1 MSRTIDSRVVEMR
14 FDNKEF
20 EANVKT
26 SMSTLDKL
34 KQSLNL
40 TGASKGLENIGTAAK
55 NVNMSELSGAVE
67 SVRMKFSALEVM
79 AVTALANITNSA
91 INAGKRIVSALTID
105 PIKAGF
111 SEYETKINAIQTIM
125 SNTASKGTTME
136 DITRVIDELNTYAD
150 KTIYNFAEMT
160 RNIGT
165 FTAAGVGL
173 EESAKAIQGIAN
185 LAAASGSSSQQ
196 ASTAMYQLSQALATG
211 TVKLMDWNSVVNAGM
226 GGEKFQEALKQ
237 TAREYGINVDQII
250 EKNGSFRDS
259 LQEGWISAEILNQT
273 LSKFTVEGATKYAKS
288 MMESG
293 KWTQEQADALIAEAQ
308 AMEDTATKVKTF
320 TQLWDTLKES
330 AQSGWGKSWEI
341 IIGDFEEA
349 RDLFTEI
356 SNVFGGLIDKSAD
369 ARNEILQFWKDNGGR
384 AALIDSFRNS
394 FEALGRILKPIGE
407 AFREI
412 FPSITG
418 AQLVSMTEGLKNF
431 TESLKIGDET
441 AKNIKDTFKGFFALL
456 DIGKMALTAITGGL
470 VSLVKTLFPVTGNFL
485 SVTGGVG
492 DFIVAIRDAL
502 KSSDTFNVA
511 IQNVGKVLKP
521 VAEGIVM
528 FTDLI
533 ANAFKA
539 VRAPDMTGIDEFTG
553 QIEERFQPLIKLGE
567 AFKSFLSFFYNLASK
582 IGEILS
588 GLSASIFKSLND
600 SNFNSIFDLINSGLF
615 AAILY
620 GIKKFIDS
628 LTKITDSAGG
638 FLSGITGIFDGV
650 RGCLEAYQSQL
661 KAGVLLKIAIS
672 IGILAAALLTISM
685 IDSEKLTVS
694 LGAMTVMFVELF
706 AAMSAFSTLT
716 GPRGFLA
723 VPKITTGMIGLSVAV
738 LILASAMNKLSSLD
752 WNGVAKGL
760 AAIAGLT
767 GILVGATKLL
777 ETSSKSLIAVSVGF
791 IIFGT
796 AILILTQAVK
806 QLGGLDLADLAK
818 GLVGVGVLMAE
829 LVLFMKV
836 ADLSGMGAIKSVG
849 ILLLAAAITVLADAV
864 KKLSSIN
871 LGDLVKGLSGL
882 AVMLTSIAIF
892 INVAGN
898 AKNVIATAASL
909 TILSVAMNLFA
920 AAIIKMGNMSWEEMS
935 RGLISLGSALA
946 IVTLALIALPKN
958 IFIQSLALLDVAG
971 AIMILVQALQALSG
985 MSWQEIAKSLTALT
999 VSLGVIIAA
1008 FVLLGKTSSLA
1019 DSLAFSILTASITM
1033 LAGAL
1038 KTIGSMSLAQIGIAL
1053 LGLAGAFTVIGVAAT
1068 LLTPAIPAILGL
1080 AAAIALLGVGVA
1092 AIGGGILALAAGLSA
1107 LAVAGTAG
1115 TVALV
1120 ALVTALIGLIPSA
1133 AKTLAQGV
1141 IEFARVLGA
1150 GAPIIKDAFLVLL
1163 ASALEAFTEAIPMIT
1178 EAVFTLLISLLDA
1191 LVKYTPDVVER
1202 VFDFLIG
1209 ILNAIAKK
1217 LPQLIQAG
1225 VDVLM
1230 AFFSGVI
1237 DALSGIDVEVLLK
1250 GIAGIGLLSAIM
1262 IALAAVASLV
1272 PAAMVG
1278 VLGMGVV
1285 IAELALVLAAIGELA
1300 QIPGLKWLINEGAEL
1315 MQGVGNAIGSFI
1327 GGIVGGFM
1335 SGVSSNFPKIG
1346 SDLSAFMTN
1355 IQPFIEGAKSIDA
1368 STMDGVKALA
1378 ETILILTAAN
1388 ILEGLTSWFTGGSS
1402 MTKFGKELAE
1412 FGPYFKN
1419 YYESIKGIDGSVV
1432 ESSANAA
1439 KSLAEFAKEIPNSGG
1454 VVGWFAGENSLSA
1467 FAEELMEFGPKL
1479 KSYADSVKGLDA
1491 SVVINSANAAKA
1503 LAEMATNLPNSGG
1516 VVGWFTGE
1524 NSLSVFAEEL
1534 MDFGPKLK
1542 AYADSVRGLDSNVVV
1557 NSANAAKALAELS
1570 TNLPNTGGIVSWFT
1584 GDNDIASFGEQLV
1597 SFGQSFASYYTSVST
1612 VNTAQ
1617 LSGVV
1622 TEFKNLVDL
1631 ANGIKSVDT
1640 SGMSTFSQNLTALG
1654 NAGIDGFINAFTNAN
1669 SRVSAA
1675 ATTMLTTFINSA
1687 NAKKANLTTTFNNI
1701 VQAVI
1706 TTINEKQKLFQTA
1719 GNTLMVKFIDGIR
1732 SKDATVSATF
1742 NDTMNDSI
1750 ETINSKQVAYNLAG
1764 QNVASNLVAGVESK
1778 DTAVSNTFIQ
1788 IISGALTTIEN
1799 KYTDFYNAGKYLV
1812 EGFANGITAYTYLAE
1827 ARARAMAA
1835 AAARA
1840 AERELDERSPSR
1852 VFYGIK
1858 DNAGLDFLNALSDYE
1873 SKSYK
1878 AGS

>member
-1 MSRTIDSRVVEMR
+1 MSRTIDSRVVEMQ
-14 FDNKEF
+14 FDNKQF
-20 EANVKT
+20 ESNVKT
-26 SMSTLDKL
+26 TMSTLDKL

-40 TGASKGLENIGTAAK
+40 TGSYDS
-55 NVNMSELSGAVE
+55 MSGLSGAVE

-105 PIKAGF
+105 PIKTGF

-125 SNTASKGTTME
+125 SNTASKGTTMK
-136 DITRVIDELNTYAD
+136 DVTRVIDELNTYAD

-196 ASTAMYQLSQALATG
+196 ASTAMYQLSQAIAAG

-259 LQEGWISAEILNQT
+259 LHEGWLSAEILNQT

-308 AMEDTATKVKTF
+308 AMEDAATKVKTF

-330 AQSGWGKSWEI
+330 AQSGWGKSWEL

-349 RDLFTEI
+349 KVLLTEI

-369 ARNEILQFWKDNGGR
+369 ARNEMLQFWKDNGGR

-418 AQLVSMTEGLKNF
+418 AQLVSITEGLKNF
-431 TESLKIGDET
+431 TEALKIGDET

-456 DIGKMALTAITGGL
+456 DIGKMALTAIAGGL
-470 VSLVKTLFPVTGNFL
+470 ISLVKALFPVTGNFL

-511 IQNVGKVLKP
+511 IQNIGKVLKP

-539 VRAPDMTGIDEFTG
+539 VRTPDLTGIDEFTG
-553 QIEERFQPLIKLGE
+553 QIEKRFQPLIKLGE
-567 AFKSFLSFFYNLASK
+567 AFKSFLSFFYNLAST

-588 GLSASIFKSLND
+588 KLSDSIFKSLND
-600 SNFNSIFDLINSGLF
+600 ANFNSIFDFINSGLF

-650 RGCLEAYQSQL
+650 RGCLEAYQSNL
-661 KAGVLLKIAIS
+661 KANVLLKIAIS

-694 LGAMTVMFVELF
+694 LGAMTIMFVELF

-723 VPKITTGMIGLSVAV
+723 MTQITTGMIGLSVAV
-738 LILASAMNKLSSLD
+738 LILASAMQKLGNLD
-752 WNGVAKGL
+752 WDGVIKGL
-760 AAIAGLT
+760 VGIAGLSV
-767 GILVGATKLL
+767 ILIKVSKAL
-777 ETSSKSLIAVSVGF
+777 ETSSKSLISASVGF
-791 IIFGT
+791 IVFGA

-849 ILLLAAAITVLADAV
+849 ILLLAAAITVLAGAV

-882 AVMLTSIAIF
+882 AVMLASIAIF

-898 AKNVIATAASL
+898 AKKVIATAASL
-909 TILSVAMNLFA
+909 TILGVAMNIFA
-920 AAIIKMGNMSWEEMS
+920 AAIIKMGGMSWEEMS

-946 IVTLALIALPKN
+946 IVTLALMALPN
-958 IFIQSLALLDVAG
+958 GIFIKSLALMDVAG
-971 AIMILVQALQALSG
+971 AMLLLSQTLKAFSS
-985 MSWQEIAKSLTALT
+985 MSWEEIAKSLTALI
-999 VSLGVIIAA
+999 VSLGVIIGA
-1008 FVLLGKTSSLA
+1008 FVLLSKTSSVV
-1019 DSLAFSILTASITM
+1019 DSLAFSVLSLSIVM

-1053 LGLAGAFTVIGVAAT
+1053 IGLAGAFTVIGVAAT

-1080 AAAIALLGVGVA
+1080 AAAITLLGVGVA
-1092 AIGGGILALAAGLSA
+1092 AIGGGILALSAGLSA

-1120 ALVTALIGLIPSA
+1120 SLVTGLIGLIPTTIKMIGEGIVAFAEVIAGAGPTILAAITTVLTALIDAIIVIIPKVVDAFLLLITSLLESLTNYIPRIMQAGMDILISFLQGIALMIPDVIQAGIDIVISLIDGLAQGIEENAPRIRDAFIRLFESLLEAVLVFLGIHSPSKVFADIGMNIIQGLINGIGNMLSDAIKAIVNVVTGLVSAIANKMGKFSTKGKELMINFKNGISNKLSDVKNAAIKIVSNVLSGIGGKLSKFTSMGSNLINGLKRGIQNAAGSVVSA
-1133 AKTLAQGV
+1133 AK
-1141 IEFARVLGA
+1141 
-1150 GAPIIKDAFLVLL
+1150 K
-1163 ASALEAFTEAIPMIT
+1163 
-1178 EAVFTLLISLLDA
+1178 
-1191 LVKYTPDVVER
+1191 VVS
-1202 VFDFLIG
+1202 
-1209 ILNAIAKK
+1209 NAI
-1217 LPQLIQAG
+1217 
-1225 VDVLM
+1225 
-1230 AFFSGVI
+1230 S
-1237 DALSGIDVEVLLK
+1237 
-1250 GIAGIGLLSAIM
+1250 
-1262 IALAAVASLV
+1262 
-1272 PAAMVG
+1272 
-1278 VLGMGVV
+1278 
-1285 IAELALVLAAIGELA
+1285 
-1300 QIPGLKWLINEGAEL
+1300 
-1315 MQGVGNAIGSFI
+1315 
-1327 GGIVGGFM
+1327 
-1335 SGVSSNFPKIG
+1335 
-1346 SDLSAFMTN
+1346 
-1355 IQPFIEGAKSIDA
+1355 
-1368 STMDGVKALA
+1368 
-1378 ETILILTAAN
+1378 
-1388 ILEGLTSWFTGGSS
+1388 
-1402 MTKFGKELAE
+1402 
-1412 FGPYFKN
+1412 
-1419 YYESIKGIDGSVV
+1419 
-1432 ESSANAA
+1432 AA
-1439 KSLAEFAKEIPNSGG
+1439 KNLLGIHSPSKVFADIGKYSDEGFIQG
-1454 VVGWFAGENSLSA
+1454 
-1467 FAEELMEFGPKL
+1467 L
-1479 KSYADSVKGLDA
+1479 KSYSSKVVDASEDVGKGAIDGISSAISGIADTLNSDMDMEPTIRPVLDLSDVEMGTSRLNALFSRTQAIRLNALFSRTQAMEKAGGLDGLRYI
-1491 SVVINSANAAKA
+1491 VRD
-1503 LAEMATNLPNSGG
+1503 
-1516 VVGWFTGE
+1516 
-1524 NSLSVFAEEL
+1524 EL
-1534 MDFGPKLK
+1534 
-1542 AYADSVRGLDSNVVV
+1542 N
-1557 NSANAAKALAELS
+1557 
-1570 TNLPNTGGIVSWFT
+1570 
-1584 GDNDIASFGEQLV
+1584 
-1597 SFGQSFASYYTSVST
+1597 
-1612 VNTAQ
+1612 
-1617 LSGVV
+1617 
-1622 TEFKNLVDL
+1622 
-1631 ANGIKSVDT
+1631 KS
-1640 SGMSTFSQNLTALG
+1640 
-1654 NAGIDGFINAFTNAN
+1654 
-1669 SRVSAA
+1669 RP
-1675 ATTMLTTFINSA
+1675 
-1687 NAKKANLTTTFNNI
+1687 
-1701 VQAVI
+1701 AVI
-1706 TTINEKQKLFQTA
+1706 TAGGPEVHLHIGTLVADEMGLKKLE
-1719 GNTLMVKFIDGIR
+1719 NTLRKFRISEDQRRG
-1732 SKDATVSATF
+1732 
-1742 NDTMNDSI
+1742 DS
-1750 ETINSKQVAYNLAG
+1750 
-1764 QNVASNLVAGVESK
+1764 
-1778 DTAVSNTFIQ
+1778 
-1788 IISGALTTIEN
+1788 
-1799 KYTDFYNAGKYLV
+1799 
-1812 EGFANGITAYTYLAE
+1812 
-1827 ARARAMAA
+1827 
-1835 AAARA
+1835 
-1840 AERELDERSPSR
+1840 
-1852 VFYGIK
+1852 
-1858 DNAGLDFLNALSDYE
+1858 
-1873 SKSYK
+1873 
-1878 AGS
+1878 

>member
-1 MSRTIDSRVVEMR
+1 MSRTIDSRVVEMQ
-14 FDNKEF
+14 FDNKQF
-20 EANVKT
+20 ESNVKT
-26 SMSTLDKL
+26 TMSTLDKL

-40 TGASKGLENIGTAAK
+40 TGASKGLENVNAAAK
-55 NVNMSELSGAVE
+55 NCDMSGLSGAVE
-67 SVRMKFSALEVM
+67 SVRMKFSALEIM

-91 INAGKRIVSALTID
+91 VNAGKRIVSALTID
-105 PIKAGF
+105 PIKTGF

-136 DITRVIDELNTYAD
+136 DVTLVIDELNTYAD

-259 LQEGWISAEILNQT
+259 LHEGWLSADILNQT
-273 LSKFTVEGATKYAKS
+273 LNKFTVDGATKYAKS

-293 KWTQEQADALIAEAQ
+293 KWTREQADALIAEAQ
-308 AMEDTATKVKTF
+308 AMEDAATKVKTF

-330 AQSGWGKSWEI
+330 AQSGWGISWEI
-341 IIGDFEEA
+341 IIGNFEEA
-349 RDLFTEI
+349 KTLLTEI
-356 SNVFGGLIDKSAD
+356 SDVFGGLIDKSAD
-369 ARNEILQFWKDNGGR
+369 ARNEMLQFWKDNGGR

-394 FEALGRILKPIGE
+394 FEALGRVLKPIGE

-418 AQLVSMTEGLKNF
+418 AQLVSITEGLKNF
-431 TESLKIGDET
+431 TETLKIGDET

-456 DIGKMALTAITGGL
+456 DIGKMALTAIVGGL
-470 VSLVKTLFPVTGNFL
+470 LSLVKALFPVTGNFL

-502 KSSDTFNVA
+502 KSSDAFNVA

-539 VRAPDMTGIDEFTG
+539 IRAPDMSGIDEFAG

-628 LTKITDSAGG
+628 LTEITDSAGG

-650 RGCLEAYQSQL
+650 RGCLEAYQSNL
-661 KAGVLLKIAIS
+661 KASILLKIAIS

-694 LGAMTVMFVELF
+694 LGAMTIMFIELF

-723 VPKITTGMIGLSVAV
+723 MPKIATGMIGLSVAV
-738 LILASAMNKLSSLD
+738 LILASAMEKLGNLD
-752 WNGVAKGL
+752 WDGVIKGL
-760 AAIAGLT
+760 AGVAGLSV
-767 GILVGATKLL
+767 ILIQTSKAL
-777 ETSSKSLIAVSVGF
+777 ETSSKSLISASVGF

-849 ILLLAAAITVLADAV
+849 ILLLAAAITVLAGAV

-871 LGDLVKGLSGL
+871 LGDLVKALSGL

-898 AKNVIATAASL
+898 AKNVIATATSL
-909 TILSVAMNLFA
+909 TILGVAMNLFA

-935 RGLISLGSALA
+935 RGLISLASALA
-946 IVTLALIALPKN
+946 IVTLAFIALPKN

-971 AIMILVQALQALSG
+971 AMMILAQALKALGG

-1008 FVLLGKTSSLA
+1008 FVMLGKTSSLA
-1019 DSLAFSILTASITM
+1019 DSLAFSILAASITM

-1053 LGLAGAFTVIGVAAT
+1053 LGLAGAFTVIGVAAM
-1068 LLTPAIPAILGL
+1068 LLTPVIPAILGL
-1080 AAAIALLGVGVA
+1080 AAAIVLLGIGVA
-1092 AIGGGILALAAGLSA
+1092 AIGGGILALSAGLSA

-1120 ALVTALIGLIPSA
+1120 SLVTGLIGLIPTTIKMIGEGIVAFAKVIAGAGPTILDAITTVLTALIDAIIAVVPKAVDAFLLLITSLLESLVKYMPQIRESGKEILISFLEGIAKMIPDVIQAGIDIIISLIDGLAQGIEKNAPRIRDAFIHLFESLLKAVLVFLGINSPSKVFADIGANIIQGLINGIGNMLSNATQAIINVVTSLISAITNKMGEFLSKGKESMTNFQNGISNKLSDVKNAATDVISNVLSGIRGKLSEFTSMGSNLIHGLKTGIQNAADSVVSA
-1133 AKTLAQGV
+1133 AKGV
-1141 IEFARVLGA
+1141 VSDAISAAKNLLGIHSPSKEFEALG
-1150 GAPIIKDAFLVLL
+1150 
-1163 ASALEAFTEAIPMIT
+1163 M
-1178 EAVFTLLISLLDA
+1178 
-1191 LVKYTPDVVER
+1191 YTSEG
-1202 VFDFLIG
+1202 F
-1209 ILNAIAKK
+1209 A
-1217 LPQLIQAG
+1217 
-1225 VDVLM
+1225 
-1230 AFFSGVI
+1230 
-1237 DALSGIDVEVLLK
+1237 K
-1250 GIAGIGLLSAIM
+1250 GITGEQTIVTSSVNDM
-1262 IALAAVASLV
+1262 STK
-1272 PAAMVG
+1272 M
-1278 VLGMGVV
+1278 
-1285 IAELALVLAAIGELA
+1285 LAAINSSAPKFQQAGSTLM
-1300 QIPGLKWLINEGAEL
+1300 IN
-1315 MQGVGNAIGSFI
+1315 FI
-1327 GGIVGGFM
+1327 
-1335 SGVSSNFPKIG
+1335 
-1346 SDLSAFMTN
+1346 A
-1355 IQPFIEGAKSIDA
+1355 
-1368 STMDGVKALA
+1368 GVK
-1378 ETILILTAAN
+1378 
-1388 ILEGLTSWFTGGSS
+1388 SQ
-1402 MTKFGKELAE
+1402 
-1412 FGPYFKN
+1412 
-1419 YYESIKGIDGSVV
+1419 D
-1432 ESSANAA
+1432 
-1439 KSLAEFAKEIPNSGG
+1439 
-1454 VVGWFAGENSLSA
+1454 ENSR
-1467 FAEELMEFGPKL
+1467 
-1479 KSYADSVKGLDA
+1479 
-1491 SVVINSANAAKA
+1491 I
-1503 LAEMATNLPNSGG
+1503 T
-1516 VVGWFTGE
+1516 
-1524 NSLSVFAEEL
+1524 
-1534 MDFGPKLK
+1534 
-1542 AYADSVRGLDSNVVV
+1542 
-1557 NSANAAKALAELS
+1557 
-1570 TNLPNTGGIVSWFT
+1570 
-1584 GDNDIASFGEQLV
+1584 
-1597 SFGQSFASYYTSVST
+1597 
-1612 VNTAQ
+1612 
-1617 LSGVV
+1617 
-1622 TEFKNLVDL
+1622 
-1631 ANGIKSVDT
+1631 
-1640 SGMSTFSQNLTALG
+1640 
-1654 NAGIDGFINAFTNAN
+1654 FTN
-1669 SRVSAA
+1669 
-1675 ATTMLTTFINSA
+1675 
-1687 NAKKANLTTTFNNI
+1687 
-1701 VQAVI
+1701 
-1706 TTINEKQKLFQTA
+1706 
-1719 GNTLMVKFIDGIR
+1719 
-1732 SKDATVSATF
+1732 
-1742 NDTMNDSI
+1742 
-1750 ETINSKQVAYNLAG
+1750 
-1764 QNVASNLVAGVESK
+1764 
-1778 DTAVSNTFIQ
+1778 
-1788 IISGALTTIEN
+1788 IISGCLTAIKN
-1799 KYTDFYNAGKYLV
+1799 KYTDFYNIGEYLV

-1840 AERELDERSPSR
+1840 AEKELAINSPSKVGYR
-1852 VFYGIK
+1852 IGSFF
-1858 DNAGLDFLNALSDYE
+1858 GLGFINALDDYE
-1873 SKSYK
+1873 SKSYD
-1878 AGS
+1878 AGSGIADAAKNGLSNAISKISDVINGDIDTQPTIRPVLDLSDVETGTSKLNALFSRNRAMSISANMNGTAGEEIQNGGNISGTGNTFTFTQYNYSPKALSRIEIYRQTKNQLSMMKGLVKA

>member
-1 MSRTIDSRVVEMR
+1 
-14 FDNKEF
+14 
-20 EANVKT
+20 
-26 SMSTLDKL
+26 MSTLDKL

-40 TGASKGLENIGTAAK
+40 TGSYDS
-55 NVNMSELSGAVE
+55 MSGLSGAVE

-105 PIKAGF
+105 PIKDGF
-111 SEYETKINAIQTIM
+111 SEYETKINAIQTII
-125 SNTASKGTTME
+125 SNTASKGTTMK
-136 DITRVIDELNTYAD
+136 DVTRGIEELNTYAD

-237 TAREYGINVDQII
+237 TAREHGIAVDQII
-250 EKNGSFRDS
+250 KANGSFRDS
-259 LQEGWISAEILNQT
+259 LQEGWLSADILNQT
-273 LSKFTVEGATKYAKS
+273 LNKFTVDGATNYAKS

-293 KWTQEQADALIAEAQ
+293 KWTQEQADALITEAQ
-308 AMEDTATKVKTF
+308 AMEDAATKVKTF
-320 TQLWDTLKES
+320 TQLWDTLKE
-330 AQSGWGKSWEI
+330 AAGSGWAKSWEI

-349 RDLFTEI
+349 KALLTEI
-356 SNVFGGLIDKSAD
+356 SDVFGGLIGKSAD
-369 ARNEILQFWKDNGGR
+369 ARNEMLQFWKDNGGR

-418 AQLVSMTEGLKNF
+418 AQLVSITEGLKNF
-431 TESLKIGDET
+431 TENLKIGDET

-456 DIGKMALTAITGGL
+456 DIGKMALTAIAGGL
-470 VSLVKTLFPVTGNFL
+470 ISLVKALFPVTGSFL

-502 KSSDTFNVA
+502 KSSDAFNVI
-511 IQNVGKVLKP
+511 IQNIGKVLKP

-533 ANAFKA
+533 ASAFKA

-553 QIEERFQPLIKLGE
+553 QIEKRFQPLIKLGE
-567 AFKSFLSFFYNLASK
+567 AFKNFLSFFYNLASTIGK
-582 IGEILS
+582 IFS
-588 GLSASIFKSLND
+588 GLSDSILKSLND
-600 SNFNSIFDLINSGLF
+600 ADFNSIFDFINNGLF

-650 RGCLEAYQSQL
+650 RGCLAAYQSQL

-694 LGAMTVMFVELF
+694 LGAMTIMFVELF

-723 VPKITTGMIGLSVAV
+723 MTKITTGMIGLSVAV
-738 LILASAMNKLSSLD
+738 LILASAMEKLGNLD
-752 WNGVAKGL
+752 WDGVIKGL
-760 AAIAGLT
+760 AGIAGLSV
-767 GILVGATKLL
+767 ILIQTSRAL
-777 ETSSKSLIAVSVGF
+777 ETSSKSLISASVGF

-829 LVLFMKV
+829 LVLFLKV

-849 ILLLAAAITVLADAV
+849 ILLLAAAITVLAGAV

-898 AKNVIATAASL
+898 AKNVIATAVSL
-909 TILSVAMNLFA
+909 TILGVAMNMFA

-958 IFIQSLALLDVAG
+958 IFIQSLALLDVA
-971 AIMILVQALQALSG
+971 AAMMILAQALKSLGG

-1008 FVLLGKTSSLA
+1008 FVMLGKTSSLA
-1019 DSLAFSILTASITM
+1019 DSLAFSILAASITM

-1053 LGLAGAFTVIGVAAT
+1053 LGLAGAFTVIGVAAM

-1080 AAAIALLGVGVA
+1080 AAAIALLGIGVA
-1092 AIGGGILALAAGLSA
+1092 AIGGGILALSAGLAA

-1120 ALVTALIGLIPSA
+1120 ALVTGLIGLIPSA

-1141 IEFARVLGA
+1141 IEFAKVIGE
-1150 GAPIIKDAFLVLL
+1150 GAPVIAEAIKSIVLSLIGNFVSLTPVVVDGLLTFLTTLLEAALKYLPHLIDLGGKLIIAFLEGI
-1163 ASALEAFTEAIPMIT
+1163 ALMI
-1178 EAVFTLLISLLDA
+1178 
-1191 LVKYTPDVVER
+1191 PDV
-1202 VFDFLIG
+1202 
-1209 ILNAIAKK
+1209 
-1217 LPQLIQAG
+1217 IQAG
-1225 VDVLM
+1225 IDIVISLIDGLAQGIEENAPRIRDAFIHLFESLLKAVLVFLGINSPSKVFADIGTNIIQGLINGIGNMLSDAVQAIIKVVTGIVSAISDKMGEFLSKGEESMTNLKNGISNKLSDVKN
-1230 AFFSGVI
+1230 AAI
-1237 DALSGIDVEVLLK
+1237 DIITNVLSGIRGK
-1250 GIAGIGLLSAIM
+1250 LSDFT
-1262 IALAAVASLV
+1262 S
-1272 PAAMVG
+1272 VG
-1278 VLGMGVV
+1278 RNL
-1285 IAELALVLAAIGELA
+1285 
-1300 QIPGLKWLINEGAEL
+1300 
-1315 MQGVGNAIGSFI
+1315 
-1327 GGIVGGFM
+1327 
-1335 SGVSSNFPKIG
+1335 
-1346 SDLSAFMTN
+1346 
-1355 IQPFIEGAKSIDA
+1355 
-1368 STMDGVKALA
+1368 
-1378 ETILILTAAN
+1378 
-1388 ILEGLTSWFTGGSS
+1388 
-1402 MTKFGKELAE
+1402 
-1412 FGPYFKN
+1412 
-1419 YYESIKGIDGSVV
+1419 IDG
-1432 ESSANAA
+1432 
-1439 KSLAEFAKEIPNSGG
+1439 
-1454 VVGWFAGENSLSA
+1454 
-1467 FAEELMEFGPKL
+1467 
-1479 KSYADSVKGLDA
+1479 
-1491 SVVINSANAAKA
+1491 
-1503 LAEMATNLPNSGG
+1503 
-1516 VVGWFTGE
+1516 
-1524 NSLSVFAEEL
+1524 
-1534 MDFGPKLK
+1534 
-1542 AYADSVRGLDSNVVV
+1542 
-1557 NSANAAKALAELS
+1557 
-1570 TNLPNTGGIVSWFT
+1570 
-1584 GDNDIASFGEQLV
+1584 
-1597 SFGQSFASYYTSVST
+1597 
-1612 VNTAQ
+1612 
-1617 LSGVV
+1617 
-1622 TEFKNLVDL
+1622 
-1631 ANGIKSVDT
+1631 
-1640 SGMSTFSQNLTALG
+1640 
-1654 NAGIDGFINAFTNAN
+1654 
-1669 SRVSAA
+1669 
-1675 ATTMLTTFINSA
+1675 
-1687 NAKKANLTTTFNNI
+1687 
-1701 VQAVI
+1701 
-1706 TTINEKQKLFQTA
+1706 
-1719 GNTLMVKFIDGIR
+1719 FIDGIR
-1732 SKDATVSATF
+1732 SK
-1742 NDTMNDSI
+1742 
-1750 ETINSKQVAYNLAG
+1750 INEAASWAANLAKSSLD
-1764 QNVASNLVAGVESK
+1764 AAKKRLDIKSPSK
-1778 DTAVSNTFIQ
+1778 AFMEL
-1788 IISGALTTIEN
+1788 GA
-1799 KYTDFYNAGKYLV
+1799 YSA
-1812 EGFANGITAYTYLAE
+1812 EGFAIGLQNISGVVSSAKDMGNMAINSLKNAISNIADTVSGDLDLAPTIRPVLDLTDVHAGKKSLDSMFSDGLNVTGTNG
-1827 ARARAMAA
+1827 
-1835 AAARA
+1835 
-1840 AERELDERSPSR
+1840 R
-1852 VFYGIK
+1852 VSSMSNEIK
-1858 DNAGLDFLNALSDYE
+1858 SDSSTLGSLIDALSN
-1873 SKSYK
+1873 KTK
-1878 AGS
+1878 AENQSVLSFEGMFKGAEFNVRSDSDITKIAKQVSQEIFKLNQNVSRGRGLVTI